1 MRSARTVSNVIRM
14 TFGGGGAAAPAIA
27 LPAKQRAHSKRRIRY
42 IEYEKFIIVEAARL
56 QQADRPLM
64 AGSATPMHLLRTCGR
79 RCVAFKPLQQI
90 PRLRRERRRGES
102 LEVGLEFA
110 DCLGLA

>member
-64 AGSATPMHLLRTCGR
+64 AGSATPMHYCGLV
-79 RCVAFKPLQQI
+79 VADASPSSRFSKS
-90 PRLRRERRRGES
+90 RAFGENGES
-102 LEVGLEFA
+102 GKALR
-110 DCLGLA
+110 